1 MNSFNRSFGLVK
13 ESFNVLKKDKEIMLF
28 PIISGVVG
36 IALLGFLLV
45 SMLSTSLPGD
55 TSNVT
60 SYLLLFIYY
69 LASYFTVIFFNTG
82 LVTCANIRMNGGDPK
97 FSDGMNNAMKNVGKI
112 FVWAL
117 ISATVG
123 IILRRLSERSGLV
136 GRIILGL
143 IGMAWSLLT
152 FFVVPI
158 MIFENASVTDSI
170 KKSGAL
176 FKKTWGENVIGQFS
190 MGFLFFLLA
199 LLGLIPLIIGMSFV
213 MAGSVA
219 LMIPF
224 VGLAFLY
231 WIMLAVISTSLNG
244 IFLTA
249 LYNYASK
256 GVVPAGFSEESIK
269 GAWKTKT
276 GSI

>member
-1 MNSFNRSFGLVK
+1 MNSFSRSFGLVK

-45 SMLSTSLPGD
+45 SMLSTSLLGD
-55 TSNVT
+55 AGNVVF
-60 SYLLLFIYY
+60 YPILFVYY

-82 LVTCANIRMNGGDPK
+82 LITCANIRMNGGDPK

-123 IILRRLSERSGLV
+123 IILRRLSERSGLL
-136 GRIILGL
+136 GRIIIGL

-152 FFVVPI
+152 FFVVPV
-158 MIFENASVTDSI
+158 MIFENVSVTDSI

-190 MGFLFFLLA
+190 MGFLFFLLG
-199 LLGLIPLIIGMSFV
+199 LLGLIPLIIGVLSVMS
-213 MAGSVA
+213 GSVA

-224 VGLAFLY
+224 IGIAFLY
-231 WIMLAVISTSLNG
+231 WIMLAVLSASLNG

-269 GAWKTKT
+269 GAWKAKT
-276 GSI
+276 GNL